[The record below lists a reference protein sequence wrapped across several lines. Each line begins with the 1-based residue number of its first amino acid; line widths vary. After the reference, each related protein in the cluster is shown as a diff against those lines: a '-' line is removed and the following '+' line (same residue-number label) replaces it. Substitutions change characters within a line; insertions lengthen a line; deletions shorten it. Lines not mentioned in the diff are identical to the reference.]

1 MARGQMRDRARMQL
15 SVKTGPR
22 VAGGYSKEP
31 VFGPWFRCYYDPGDE
46 NESRGPGSVRRRRA
60 GARMVTPRRA
70 LDGTE
75 IDLSPKGTVEIES
88 RVYGTLTLDITGTPE
103 RMRRGSSW
111 QGWIA
116 DLGKTNRAA
125 PG

>member
-1 MARGQMRDRARMQL
+1 MQL
-15 SVKTGPR
+15 SVKTGSR

-46 NESRGPGSVRRRRA
+46 SEARGPGSVRRRRA
-60 GARMVTPRRA
+60 GAQLVTPRRA

-88 RVYGTLTLDITGTPE
+88 RVYGTLTLDVTGTPE

-111 QGWIA
+111 QGWIV